1 MYKYPIIVF
10 EGIEGSGKT
19 LHVNHVSKYL
29 KRKKIK
35 FIRLREPGGSV
46 SSEKIRKLILSNK
59 SNFHKITD
67 LLLYLAA
74 RNENLEQTIKKNYGK
89 KLILIDRF
97 IDSTLAYQHYG
108 MGIDYKFINL
118 LNNFLI
124 KNIKIT
130 VTFLNLV
137 NTKNLR
143 IRLSKRK
150 NLNRY
155 DKLKFKLYKK
165 IQKGYI
171 KISKKKK
178 NKYVIIDSNKPILIN
193 KKIIT
198 EEIDKFIK

>member
-19 LHVNHVSKYL
+19 LHANHVSKYL

-35 FIRLREPGGSV
+35 FIRLREPGGNI

-137 NTKNLR
+137 NAKNLR

>member
-35 FIRLREPGGSV
+35 FIRLREPGGNV

-67 LLLYLAA
+67 LLLYIAA
-74 RNENLEQTIKKNYGK
+74 RNENLEQSIKKNYGK

-97 IDSTLAYQHYG
+97 TDSTLAYQHYG

-143 IRLSKRK
+143 LRLTKRK

>member
-35 FIRLREPGGSV
+35 FIRLREPGGNI

-137 NTKNLR
+137 NAKNLR

>member
-19 LHVNHVSKYL
+19 LHANHVSRYL

-35 FIRLREPGGSV
+35 FIRLREPGGNI

-143 IRLSKRK
+143 LRLSKRK

>member
-35 FIRLREPGGSV
+35 FIRLREPGGNI

>member
-19 LHVNHVSKYL
+19 LHANHVSRYL

-35 FIRLREPGGSV
+35 FIRLREPGGNV

-155 DKLKFKLYKK
+155 DKFKFKLYKK

-198 EEIDKFIK
+198 EEIDKLIK

>member
-10 EGIEGSGKT
+10 EGVEGSGKT
-19 LHVNHVSKYL
+19 LHANHVSKYL
-29 KRKKIK
+29 KKKKIK
-35 FIRLREPGGSV
+35 FIKLREPGGNIG
-46 SSEKIRKLILSNK
+46 SEKIRKLILSNK
-59 SNFHKITD
+59 SSFHKITD

>member
-19 LHVNHVSKYL
+19 LHANHVSRYL

>member
-10 EGIEGSGKT
+10 EGVEGSGKT
-19 LHVNHVSKYL
+19 LHANHVSKYL
-29 KRKKIK
+29 KKKKIK
-35 FIRLREPGGSV
+35 FIKLREPGGNIG
-46 SSEKIRKLILSNK
+46 SEKIRKLILSNK
-59 SNFHKITD
+59 SSFHKITD

-155 DKLKFKLYKK
+155 DKFKFKLYKK

>member
-1 MYKYPIIVF
+1 MYKSPIIVF

-19 LHVNHVSKYL
+19 LHANHVSRYL
-29 KRKKIK
+29 KKKKIK
-35 FIRLREPGGSV
+35 FIRLREPGGNV

-137 NTKNLR
+137 NAKNLR